1 VTNPPQGPNQQGPN
15 QQGPNQPMQ
24 PIGPSDPTAPG
35 LPIPPTQVIP
45 QPVLTEEPER
55 SRLGFVRDPL
65 SMILVLVIVV
75 ALVVAGLLGGE
86 LYARHRADTVVAGA
100 VECIVQDKT
109 DVSFGMRPLLYQLIT
124 SDFDSISV
132 ETAGNQIRA
141 AKGMKLDL
149 HMEDIRL
156 EKTPDSEGTMGSLDA
171 VISWSTDGI
180 KQTVQDVIPFLGSL
194 VSRVTT
200 DPSSGTIE
208 LEGSLGSV
216 VAKPQVTN
224 GGLELQVLKLS
235 GLGLTLPKET
245 VQPALDTF
253 TNTLTKN
260 LPMGIHADSVEITDS
275 GVTAKFVTRNATIP
289 TGQQDAC
296 FSGV

>member
-1 VTNPPQGPNQQGPN
+1 
-15 QQGPNQPMQ
+15 MQ
-24 PIGPSDPTAPG
+24 PIGPGDPTAPG

-45 QPVLTEEPER
+45 QPLTPAEDPER

-75 ALVVAGLLGGE
+75 SLVVAGLLGGE
-86 LYARHRADTVVAGA
+86 LYARHRADTVVASA

-109 DVSFGMRPLLYQLIT
+109 DVSFGMRPLLYQLVT
-124 SDFDSISV
+124 SNFSSISV

-149 HMEDIRL
+149 QMEDIRL
-156 EKTPDSEGTMGSLDA
+156 HKTADSEGTMGALDA

-180 KQTVQDVIPFLGSL
+180 KETVQDAIPFLGSL
-194 VSRVTT
+194 VSKVTT
-200 DPSSGTIE
+200 NPSDGTIE

-216 VAKPQVTN
+216 IAKPQVTN

-253 TNTLTKN
+253 TGTLTRN
-260 LPMGIHADSVEITDS
+260 LPMGIHADSVQITDA
-275 GVTAKFVTRNATIP
+275 GVTAKFITRNATIP
-289 TGQQDAC
+289 TGQQDPC

>member
-1 VTNPPQGPNQQGPN
+1 
-15 QQGPNQPMQ
+15 MQ
-24 PIGPSDPTAPG
+24 PIGPGDPTAPG

-45 QPVLTEEPER
+45 QPPTPVEEPER

-75 ALVVAGLLGGE
+75 SLVVAGLLGGE
-86 LYARHRADTVVAGA
+86 LYARHRADAVVASA

-109 DVSFGMRPLLYQLIT
+109 DVSFGIRPLLYQLVT
-124 SDFDSISV
+124 SEFSSISV

-156 EKTPDSEGTMGSLDA
+156 HKTADSEGTMGALDA

-180 KQTVQDVIPFLGSL
+180 KETVRDAIPFLGSL

-200 DPSSGTIE
+200 NPSDGTIE

-216 VAKPQVTN
+216 IAKPQVTN

-253 TNTLTKN
+253 TGTLTRN
-260 LPMGIHADSVEITDS
+260 LPMGIHADSVQITDD
-275 GVTAKFVTRNATIP
+275 GVTAKFITRNATIP
-289 TGQQDAC
+289 TGQQDPC

>member
-1 VTNPPQGPNQQGPN
+1 
-15 QQGPNQPMQ
+15 MQ
-24 PIGPSDPTAPG
+24 PIGPGDLTAPG

-45 QPVLTEEPER
+45 QPPTTVEEPER

-75 ALVVAGLLGGE
+75 SLVVAGLLGGE
-86 LYARHRADTVVAGA
+86 LYARHRADAVVASA

-109 DVSFGMRPLLYQLIT
+109 DVSFGMRPLLYQLVT
-124 SDFDSISV
+124 SEFSSISV

-156 EKTPDSEGTMGSLDA
+156 HKTADSEGTMGALDA

-180 KQTVQDVIPFLGSL
+180 KETVRDAIPFLGSL

-200 DPSSGTIE
+200 NPSDGTIE

-216 VAKPQVTN
+216 IAKPQVTN

-253 TNTLTKN
+253 TGTLTRN
-260 LPMGIHADSVEITDS
+260 LPMGIHADSVQITDD
-275 GVTAKFVTRNATIP
+275 GVTAKFITRNATIP
-289 TGQQDAC
+289 TGQQDPC